1 MVTQVTNVS
10 RTGLGDWLIQRVS
23 SVILASYLL
32 FIVGYI
38 FVQSLQSS
46 MEFDQ
51 WSYLFSHTWMRLF
64 SFAALFSLVL
74 HSWVGIWT
82 VLTDYIKCSCIRL
95 TFQIVVIMLLLLC
108 LVWGIQIVWSL

>member
-10 RTGLGDWLIQRVS
+10 RTGLSDWLIQRVS

-32 FIVGYI
+32 FIFG
-38 FVQSLQSS
+38 FVFIQSP
-46 MEFDQ
+46 MDFDL
-51 WSYLFSHTWMRLF
+51 WSDLFSRTWMRLF
-64 SFAALFSLVL
+64 SFLALFSLVL

-82 VLTDYIKCSCIRL
+82 VLTDYIKCSCLRL
-95 TFQIVVIMLLLLC
+95 TIQIIVVMLLILC

>member
-10 RTGLGDWLIQRVS
+10 RTGLSDWLIQRVS

-38 FVQSLQSS
+38 FVQSPI
-46 MEFDQ
+46 EFDQ

-82 VLTDYIKCSCIRL
+82 VLTDYIKCSYMRL
-95 TFQIVVIMLLLLC
+95 TFQIIVIMLLILC